1 MHNRCLALRDLR
13 NSLEIDSGNVEVN
26 LAITL
31 VLCSLE
37 SIMADSNDAW
47 YLHLVGAAGLISS
60 YMPFE
65 DTNSETCSS
74 RILLPFTDLCSGKWL
89 LRNFAYHDIMMAVA
103 LDRAPLLSSHY
114 FLRLDESPFADS
126 YFGLASGIMEILS
139 QATTLNAELKTIMA
153 SDKTTTSHFISAILT
168 QLQSLELRLTE
179 WTCPMSPHVSLRLL
193 AESYRSSSLV
203 YLYRAMRRALP
214 SPSEQTDQL
223 SSKITLQVAK
233 IVEHIEQMPKRS
245 LPECTLLFP
254 LFLAGGEA
262 TQEEH
267 IRSIQHRMRDMIES
281 RGFRNVHVALSVLE
295 KLWRLRSVRKEV
307 NSSTEVDWIDIV
319 EQEGIS
325 LSLS

>member
-1 MHNRCLALRDLR
+1 
-13 NSLEIDSGNVEVN
+13 
-26 LAITL
+26 
-31 VLCSLE
+31 
-37 SIMADSNDAW
+37 
-47 YLHLVGAAGLISS
+47 
-60 YMPFE
+60 
-65 DTNSETCSS
+65 
-74 RILLPFTDLCSGKWL
+74 
-89 LRNFAYHDIMMAVA
+89 
-103 LDRAPLLSSHY
+103 
-114 FLRLDESPFADS
+114 
-126 YFGLASGIMEILS
+126 
-139 QATTLNAELKTIMA
+139 
-153 SDKTTTSHFISAILT
+153 
-168 QLQSLELRLTE
+168 
-179 WTCPMSPHVSLRLL
+179 
-193 AESYRSSSLV
+193 
-203 YLYRAMRRALP
+203 MRRALP

-245 LPECTLLFP
+245 LPECTLLSP